1 MRDLKFP
8 SRETET
14 VNMCRSKWKRKIL
27 TAAVMFS
34 VTCGWAQT
42 KVLTLDLT
50 PYGVMTD
57 AELNVLH
64 PIPDPPPKYKGN
76 LVAGPPDGIAWSGVG
91 ALAIDSAGYVYVGLP
106 IWASGDA
113 PKNPVRGTGDKF
125 RVLAVNVASGGKVE
139 RTMDFPSKSLDRLA
153 LHLADDGTLL
163 VFANDALMRVGSN
176 GRPTAQLAVPNEQK
190 RFDVWDVD
198 ISTTGRTLRLRLNNQ
213 HTIFVNAKTLAVEK
227 QCQENE
233 EDYDTG
239 TMTDDLELSSS
250 STGKSPD
257 TALGLEQKTF
267 CEKGSILGS
276 FGKIS
281 FVPEI
286 VSNEQFLAVE
296 EGSMALRE
304 LSGETV
310 WTSNPPAPLILD
322 TYEGRDELSHDG
334 SRVAI
339 QLMRVAQYQ
348 PPETIQTTPRKVE
361 DSVGVWDVATGR
373 LVGEVPMLGHTTNR
387 FFNPVS
393 QIAVSPDGKLLAVL
407 EDGMLSVW
415 RDE

>member
-1 MRDLKFP
+1 
-8 SRETET
+8 
-14 VNMCRSKWKRKIL
+14 MCRSKWKQKTL

-42 KVLTLDLT
+42 KVVTLDLT

-64 PIPDPPPKYKGN
+64 PIPDPPPKYKGYMI
-76 LVAGPPDGIAWSGVG
+76 AGPPDGIAWGGVG
-91 ALAIDSAGYVYVGLP
+91 ALAIDSTGYVYVGLP
-106 IWASGDA
+106 IWASGNA

-125 RVLAVNVASGGKVE
+125 RVLAVNAASGGKVE

-163 VFANDALMRVGSN
+163 VFANDALMSVGSN

-190 RFDVWDVD
+190 QFDLWDVD
-198 ISTTGRTLRLRLNNQ
+198 ISTTGRTLRLRLNSQ
-213 HTIFVNAKTLAVEK
+213 HTIVVNAKTLAVEK
-227 QCQENE
+227 DCQENE
-233 EDYDTG
+233 EEDDTG
-239 TMTDDLELSSS
+239 TMTDDLELSSR
-250 STGKSPD
+250 STGTSPN
-257 TALGLEQKTF
+257 TANGLERETF
-267 CEKGSILGS
+267 CEKGSILSS

-281 FVPEI
+281 FVPAI
-286 VSNEQFLAVE
+286 VSDNQFLAIE

-322 TYEGRDELSHDG
+322 TYEGRYELSRDG
-334 SRVAI
+334 SRVGI

-348 PPETIQTTPRKVE
+348 PPETIQTTPKTVE

-373 LVGEVPMLGHTTNR
+373 LVAKVPLLGHTTDR
-387 FFNPVS
+387 FFNPDS
-393 QIAVSPDGKLLAVL
+393 QIAISPDGKLLAVL

-415 RDE
+415 RVE